1 MNELKDYK
9 QLKKIYLILIILI
22 TSIPLTVLFYGS
34 LVLLYIIIPNIY
46 IYIKYYKKNEDNVLK
61 IHVRNILKKFLIS
74 IIILLSALLPLII
87 STLISLIIKIP
98 LPEMIFFFLVII
110 NQVMILV
117 TMPVMVICII
127 ASWVYYLH
135 EVIKASNEIH
145 TLINKGSV

>member
-22 TSIPLTVLFYGS
+22 TSIPLTVFFYGS

-135 EVIKASNEIH
+135 EVIKASNNIYN
-145 TLINKGSV
+145 LINQEI